1 MELSD
6 IKLSD
11 IPPPQFYLSPETLP
25 QVEHWFRPDDLSNF
39 EPVPVKR
46 LDGRIIFT
54 DGHTRALA
62 ACRNGLDGVIRCM
75 KD

>member
-11 IPPPQFYLSPETLP
+11 IQPSQFYVSMEKLA

-46 LDGRIIFT
+46 LDG
-54 DGHTRALA
+54 HTRALA